1 MARRHFSSIN
11 LAILI
16 AFILLVILTHS
27 LWMGWMGA
35 FLVDSER
42 PSHADVIVVL
52 AGDPYGHR
60 ILRAAEL
67 VKQGYAPKVLVSG
80 PGGVYDLHE
89 CDLAI
94 PFVVRR
100 GYPAAWF
107 VPVPH
112 NAHSTEE
119 EARAFFPVLEKLHA
133 HTVIAVTS
141 DYHSRRA
148 LRTLRGGWPGI
159 EVHMVAAGDDF
170 FSPYGWWH
178 TREGRKTFFLE
189 WTKTFASLVGL

>member
-1 MARRHFSSIN
+1 MARRHFSSVTLGI
-11 LAILI
+11 LAAVIV
-16 AFILLVILTHS
+16 LLVLTHS
-27 LWMGWMGA
+27 VWLGWMGA
-35 FLVDSER
+35 LLVDSER

-80 PGGVYDLHE
+80 PAGLYDLHE

-94 PFVVRR
+94 PFAVRR
-100 GYPAAWF
+100 GYPEAWF

-112 NAHSTEE
+112 DAHSTEE
-119 EARAFFPVLEKLHA
+119 EARALLPVLAKLHA

-141 DYHSRRA
+141 DYHTRRA
-148 LRTLRGGWPGI
+148 LRALHAGWPGI
-159 EVHMVAAGDDF
+159 EVHMVSAGDEF

-178 TREGRKTFFLE
+178 NREGRKTFLLE
-189 WTKTFASLVGL
+189 WTKTLASFVGL